1 MPVTAAPELVLA
13 SVRQP
18 GETDCSDIHI
28 ANGVV
33 TRITAAEQ
41 QPAGARPAA
50 AGTGGASMAGARIV
64 DCGGRNIIPGLWDE
78 HVHMTQWA
86 MAANRIDLSHA
97 TSARDAVDVVRS
109 RIEEGPGGN
118 RRKDENDGGAGP
130 TLVGVGFR
138 DAVWADVPSLA
149 MVDAATHGVPAA
161 LISHDLHCVWLN
173 SAAARRYGVEVD
185 AGGLLREDAAFALT
199 RELGR
204 LPDSVVD
211 AWVGDAARKA
221 AARGVVGIVDFE
233 MTWNRDVWLR
243 RITGGFGSLRVE
255 AGVYPEHLERAR
267 LEAMRTGQDIP
278 GGNGLLRV
286 GPLKVLID
294 GSLNTRTA
302 YCVDPYPHGGRGL
315 LTVSEPELLA
325 LLARA
330 GEAGFVPA
338 VHAIGDA
345 ANQVALN
352 AFEAAGITGRIEHAQ
367 FVRQEDFARF
377 GRLCLTASVQPAHAL
392 DDRDAADANW
402 GDRTDRA
409 FPLRS
414 LLAAGATLALG
425 SDAPVAPLDPWTAM
439 SAATTRSGL
448 DGRAPW
454 HPEQAIT
461 RKEALAASARG
472 RSRIRVGDP
481 ADIAVVDGDPL
492 GVPDEVFASMPVAAT
507 LIAGRFTFAD
517 GLTDDGGG
525 TVASG
530 S

>member
-1 MPVTAAPELVLA
+1 MPEPAAPDLVLA
-13 SVRQP
+13 SVREP
-18 GETDCSDIHI
+18 GRTDCLDIHI
-28 ANGVV
+28 ARGVV
-33 TRITAAEQ
+33 TRITAADEQ
-41 QPAGARPAA
+41 RSGARTA
-50 AGTGGASMAGARIV
+50 
-64 DCGGRNIIPGLWDE
+64 DFGGRYAIPGLWDE

-97 TSARDAVDVVRS
+97 ASASDAVDVVHSHLTGGRPA
-109 RIEEGPGGN
+109 EG
-118 RRKDENDGGAGP
+118 DDGDGGP

-138 DAVWADVPSLA
+138 DAVWADDPSLA
-149 MVDAATHGVPAA
+149 MLDAVTQGVPAA
-161 LISHDLHCVWLN
+161 LISHDLHCVWVN
-173 SAAARRYGVEVD
+173 SAAAKRYGVDVD
-185 AGGLLREDAAFALT
+185 ASGLLREDPAFALT

-211 AWVGDAARKA
+211 AWVREAAQKA

-233 MTWNRDVWLR
+233 MTWNREVWLR
-243 RITGGFGSLRVE
+243 RVSGGFGSLRVD
-255 AGVYPEHLERAR
+255 AGVYPEHLDRAR
-267 LEAMRTGQDIP
+267 IEGMRTGQDIP

-315 LTVSEPELLA
+315 LTVSEAELRA
-325 LLARA
+325 LLVRA
-330 GEAGFVPA
+330 NESGFVPA

-345 ANQVALN
+345 ANKVALN
-352 AFEAAGITGRIEHAQ
+352 AFEAAGIRGRIEHAQ
-367 FVRQEDFARF
+367 FVRQKDFARF
-377 GRLCLTASVQPAHAL
+377 GRLGLAASVQPAHAL

-439 SAATTRSGL
+439 SAATTRSAL
-448 DGRAPW
+448 DGRGPW

-461 RKEALAASARG
+461 RAEALFASSRG

-481 ADIAVVDGDPL
+481 ADIAVLDADPL
-492 GVPDEVFASMPVAAT
+492 GVTDRTFASMPVAAT
-507 LIAGRFTFAD
+507 LVAGRFTY
-517 GLTDDGGG
+517 DGGAPA
-525 TVASG
+525 TPG

>member
-1 MPVTAAPELVLA
+1 MPEPGAPDLVLT

-18 GETDCSDIHI
+18 GDTGLSHVHV
-28 ANGVV
+28 ARGVV
-33 TRITAAEQ
+33 TRITEAEEL
-41 QPAGARPAA
+41 PEGP
-50 AGTGGASMAGARIV
+50 GGPDSVRVV
-64 DCGGRNIIPGLWDE
+64 DFGGRYVIPGLWDE

-97 TSARDAVDVVRS
+97 ASASEAVDVVRS
-109 RIEEGPGGN
+109 SIDAGRGG
-118 RRKDENDGGAGP
+118 RSDGNDGGNSQ

-138 DAVWADVPSLA
+138 DAVWADVPSRA
-149 MVDAATHGVPAA
+149 MLDAATRGVPAA

-173 SAAARRYGVEVD
+173 SAAARRYGVEVGP
-185 AGGLLREDAAFALT
+185 GGLLREEPAFALT

-204 LPDSVVD
+204 LPDAVVD
-211 AWVGDAARKA
+211 AWTVEAARKA

-233 MTWNRDVWLR
+233 MTWNRQVWLR
-243 RITGGFGSLRVE
+243 RVSGGFGSLRVD
-255 AGVYPEHLERAR
+255 AAVYPEHLERAR
-267 LEAMRTGQDIP
+267 SAAMRTGQDIP

-302 YCVDPYPHGGRGL
+302 YCVDPYPHGGRGV
-315 LTVSEPELLA
+315 LTVSGPDLLD
-325 LLARA
+325 LLNRARD
-330 GEAGFVPA
+330 AGFVPA

-345 ANQVALN
+345 ANQVALD
-352 AFEAAGITGRIEHAQ
+352 AFAAAGMTGRIEHAQ

-377 GRLCLTASVQPAHAL
+377 GRLRLTASVQPAHAL

-402 GDRTDRA
+402 GERTDRA

-439 SAATTRSGL
+439 SAATTRSAL
-448 DGRAPW
+448 DGRGPW

-461 RKEALAASARG
+461 REEALAASSRG
-472 RSRIRVGDP
+472 RRRIQLGDV
-481 ADIAVVDGDPL
+481 ADIAVLEDDPL

-507 LIAGRFTFAD
+507 LVAGRFTYHR
-517 GLTDDGGG
+517 GLTFDDDGA
-525 TVASG
+525 VASAP
-530 S
+530 

>member
-1 MPVTAAPELVLA
+1 MPVAAPELVLA

-18 GETDCSDIHI
+18 GETESTDIHI
-28 ANGVV
+28 TQGVV

-41 QPAGARPAA
+41 RPDDASPAGASMT
-50 AGTGGASMAGARIV
+50 GTRVV
-64 DCGGRNIIPGLWDE
+64 DCGGRNVIPGLWDE

-97 TSARDAVDVVRS
+97 ASARNAVEVVRS
-109 RIEEGPGGN
+109 SLEDRPGGN
-118 RRKDENDGGAGP
+118 RRKDENDGGTGP

-149 MVDAATHGVPAA
+149 MLDAVTHGVPSA

-204 LPDSVVD
+204 LPDAVVD

-243 RITGGFGSLRVE
+243 RINGGFGSLRVE
-255 AGVYPEHLERAR
+255 AGVYPEHLDRAR

-325 LLARA
+325 LLVRAR
-330 GEAGFVPA
+330 EAGFVPA

-352 AFEAAGITGRIEHAQ
+352 AFEAAGIRGRIEHAQ

-377 GRLCLTASVQPAHAL
+377 GRLGLTASVQPAHAL

-414 LLAAGATLALG
+414 LLAAGATLVLG
-425 SDAPVAPLDPWTAM
+425 SDAPVAPLDPWAAM
-439 SAATTRSGL
+439 SAATTRSSR

-461 RKEALAASARG
+461 REEALAASARG

-481 ADIAVVDGDPL
+481 ADIAVLDDDPL
-492 GVPDEVFASMPVAAT
+492 SVPDEVFSSMPVAAT
-507 LIAGRFTFAD
+507 LVAGRFTFGG
-517 GLTDDGGG
+517 GLTHDDGTGDDGGM
-525 TVASG
+525 VASG

>member
-1 MPVTAAPELVLA
+1 MPESATPDLVLA

-18 GETDCSDIHI
+18 GETGSSDLHI
-28 ANGVV
+28 ARGIV
-33 TRITAAEQ
+33 TRVTAAEER
-41 QPAGARPAA
+41 PDNASDLAGVRVVDL
-50 AGTGGASMAGARIV
+50 AGRYV
-64 DCGGRNIIPGLWDE
+64 IPGLWDE

-97 TSARDAVDVVRS
+97 GSASDAVDVVRS
-109 RIEEGPGGN
+109 SIAAILSSGRTDTDDSGS
-118 RRKDENDGGAGP
+118 GP

-138 DAVWADVPSLA
+138 DAVWADKPSLA
-149 MVDAATHGVPAA
+149 MLDAATQRVPVA

-173 SAAARRYGVEVD
+173 SAAAVRQGVSVD
-185 AGGLLREDAAFALT
+185 GSGLLREEPAFTLT

-204 LPDSVVD
+204 LPDAAVD
-211 AWVGDAARKA
+211 AWVDEAARKA

-233 MTWNRDVWLR
+233 MTWNREVWLR
-243 RITGGFGSLRVE
+243 RVSGGFGSLRVE

-315 LTVSEPELLA
+315 LTVSETELVELLVR
-325 LLARA
+325 AR
-330 GEAGFVPA
+330 EAGFVPA

-352 AFEAAGITGRIEHAQ
+352 AFEAAGIAGRIEHAQ

-377 GRLCLTASVQPAHAL
+377 GRLGLVASVQPAHAL

-409 FPLRS
+409 FPLRA
-414 LLAAGATLALG
+414 LLAAGATLAFG

-439 SAATTRSGL
+439 SAAATRSAL
-448 DGRAPW
+448 DGRGPW

-461 RKEALAASARG
+461 REEALAASSRG
-472 RSRIRVGDP
+472 RRRIEVGDP
-481 ADIAVVDGDPL
+481 ADIAVLDDDPL
-492 GVPDEVFASMPVAAT
+492 RVSDEVFASMPVAAT
-507 LIAGRFTFAD
+507 LVAGRFTY
-517 GLTDDGGG
+517 GGG
-525 TVASG
+525 SV
-530 S
+530 